1 MIPNKNGGNPELT
14 DSNEKRGW
22 QTQSRNNQED
32 KKGGM
37 YTNREHEIDY
47 KIDMQIPLKN
57 LNTVK
62 KEWLDWDVDTRD
74 REIQAIES
82 TQTIRE
88 NK

>member
-1 MIPNKNGGNPELT
+1 M
-14 DSNEKRGW
+14 KREVGKRRVE
-22 QTQSRNNQED
+22 TIKRI

-62 KEWLDWDVDTRD
+62 KEWLDWDVDTRN

-88 NK
+88 NE